1 MLTSLGLLFLFGM
14 YTSWISRKINL
25 PPLTGMIIAGII
37 LGPCV
42 LNLLSDTMLE
52 ISADLRKTALIIILA
67 RAGLSLDL
75 KSLKKVGRPAVMMC
89 FVPAMFEMAGCI
101 IIAPYILGISPVDAA
116 VAGAVIAAVSP
127 AVVVPRMLK
136 LIETKYGTKKGI
148 PQMIMAAASVDDVF
162 VIVFFTAFTSL
173 AQGGSI
179 SAASFMQ
186 IPVSIVLGTA
196 LGVVCGFVLN
206 IFFNTIS
213 TSDTSKTIIL
223 LSISY
228 MLTALETALEGIVPV
243 ASLLSIMAMGAV
255 LFKLNEKTAQSIASR
270 FAQLW
275 TAAEILLF
283 TLVGAAVDIRYAAS
297 YFAGAICVI
306 AFAMAF
312 RMIGVQACLFKT
324 MLNSKE
330 RLFVSFSYMPKATVQ
345 AAIGSVPLA
354 LGLSCGETVLTLAV
368 WAIFITAPAG
378 AALIDLTYKKLLS
391 K

>member
-1 MLTSLGLLFLFGM
+1 
-14 YTSWISRKINL
+14 
-25 PPLTGMIIAGII
+25 
-37 LGPCV
+37 
-42 LNLLSDTMLE
+42 
-52 ISADLRKTALIIILA
+52 
-67 RAGLSLDL
+67 
-75 KSLKKVGRPAVMMC
+75 
-89 FVPAMFEMAGCI
+89 
-101 IIAPYILGISPVDAA
+101 
-116 VAGAVIAAVSP
+116 
-127 AVVVPRMLK
+127 
-136 LIETKYGTKKGI
+136 
-148 PQMIMAAASVDDVF
+148 
-162 VIVFFTAFTSL
+162 
-173 AQGGSI
+173 
-179 SAASFMQ
+179 
-186 IPVSIVLGTA
+186 
-196 LGVVCGFVLN
+196 
-206 IFFNTIS
+206 
-213 TSDTSKTIIL
+213 
-223 LSISY
+223 
-228 MLTALETALEGIVPV
+228 MLTALETALEGIVPI

-297 YFAGAICVI
+297 YFAGAVCVI

-368 WAIFITAPAG
+368 WAIFITAPVG

-391 K
+391 KETA